1 MSRLPSILAASAL
14 AATLGACS
22 ATPARSSTDSV
33 DVASDARV
41 GEPVNQ
47 LCFASTID
55 NFKMPTRNSVV
66 VEKGVNDEYLI
77 ETMGN
82 CFDLQNAMSL
92 SFDTFPGS
100 GCISKGDS
108 IFAYDSVFGPDEM
121 SMPAMRC
128 PIAQIYKW
136 DGSKAADEASMDAD
150 Q

>member
-1 MSRLPSILAASAL
+1 MYRLTSIVAASAL
-14 AATLGACS
+14 AFSLGACS
-22 ATPARSSTDSV
+22 ATPADNTQQNI
-33 DVASDARV
+33 DVQSDARV
-41 GEPVNQ
+41 GEAVNQ

-77 ETMGN
+77 QTMGN

-108 IFAYDSVFGPDEM
+108 IFAYDSVFGPDNM